1 MTIDDNRSGRNALAR
16 IDKQITRDALQ
27 LIRDANAMQYAYQD
41 SYRSFDVRM
50 VAMHV
55 LFNVAD
61 HVLGLTGTRALLADH
76 RKYSKNWREELHIR
90 TCDDCGTHMHDMHAV
105 PCESP
110 AGHMFVF
117 CETCAILNGFAA
129 VCAHCTLAYAHED
142 MAEYIPHYLS
152 ESALDSADSAPLSMR
167 VCIDCFPTLRLPGST
182 A

>member
-1 MTIDDNRSGRNALAR
+1 MKIDNRAITRNALQSIRNAHAEIYNDSASPFAAR
-16 IDKQITRDALQ
+16 IA
-27 LIRDANAMQYAYQD
+27 
-41 SYRSFDVRM
+41 
-50 VAMHV
+50 AMHL
-55 LFNVAD
+55 LFNVTD
-61 HVLGLTGTRALLADH
+61 HVLGLLTNEYVSRTLKAEHAQ
-76 RKYSKNWREELHIR
+76 YSRDWCKQLDIR